1 LDTIVTTIVADL
13 SDRTV
18 AVIDRKGPLVKD
30 EAGLPV
36 QRRYYQDLYGEVAD
50 AAGISRA
57 VWNMFARNAGGT
69 DAREADEPSRCE
81 TGVSDRIS
89 DRRR

>member
-1 LDTIVTTIVADL
+1 MIA
-13 SDRTV
+13 
-18 AVIDRKGPLVKD
+18 RKGPLVKD

-50 AAGISRA
+50 ATGISRA

-69 DAREADEPSRCE
+69 DADDLSRCE
-81 TGVSDRIS
+81 TGASDRIS